1 MAPSTANSL
10 GLRFEIKLLDY
21 LPSAFIGNESSW
33 VKQYDDRYVTSFY
46 YDTPNLDLLRRGI
59 DGFENR
65 FICRYRV
72 YDSLNPFSEGNLEI
86 KYTTE
91 AGDKKST
98 IASKF
103 DQVGQDIL
111 DSVGLLTT
119 PNVCVNYRRTYLIE
133 ERMGIRLTIDREL
146 RFFEMKNHVLTRATG
161 IPNTLIEIKGPVE
174 LKDMVLRMCG
184 FNSEGRFSKYG
195 SAALAFGL
203 LSD

>member
-1 MAPSTANSL
+1 MVRSTADSSS
-10 GLRFEIKLLDY
+10 LRFELKLLDY
-21 LPSAFIGNESSW
+21 LPTSLIGNELSW

-46 YDTPNLDLLRRGI
+46 HDTQNLDLLRRGL

-72 YDSLNPFSEGNLEI
+72 YDSLDPSSEGNLEI

-91 AGDKKST
+91 AGDKKS
-98 IASKF
+98 IIPSKYH
-103 DQVGQDIL
+103 QVGQDIL
-111 DSVGLLTT
+111 ASVGVLTT

-146 RFFEMKNHVLTRATG
+146 RFFEIKDHLLIRPKSM
-161 IPNTLIEIKGPVE
+161 PNTLVEIKGPVE
-174 LKDMVLRMCG
+174 LKNVVMQMCG
-184 FNSEGRFSKYG
+184 FNSEVRFSKYG
-195 SAALAFGL
+195 SAALSFGL